1 MKEFVLMYR
10 SEPLGEIK
18 MTPEGTMAVSKE
30 WENWMGGIAA
40 QNKLVSNG
48 ARLGNEGRSLKPGN
62 NVTNGPYAEI
72 KEILGGLSIIRAES
86 MEEDAEIAK
95 NCPILSV
102 GGNVEVREIIP
113 MNS

>member
-1 MKEFVLMYR
+1 MMFHWQRELDEAGVVRLAELMALR
-10 SEPLGEIK
+10 
-18 MTPEGTMAVSKE
+18 
-30 WENWMGGIAA
+30 
-40 QNKLVSNG
+40 
-48 ARLGNEGRSLKPGN
+48 LKPGN
-62 NVTNGPYAEI
+62 IVTNGPYAEI

-86 MEEDAEIAK
+86 MEEAAEIAK